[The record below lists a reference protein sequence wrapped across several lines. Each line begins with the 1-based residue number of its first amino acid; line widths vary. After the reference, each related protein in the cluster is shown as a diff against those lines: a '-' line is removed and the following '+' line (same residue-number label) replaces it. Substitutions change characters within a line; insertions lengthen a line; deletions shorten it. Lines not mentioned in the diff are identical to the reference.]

1 MREKKVYPVQGS
13 TGLKGEVGA
22 TGLKGDKGDVGAV
35 GTRGQ
40 PGVQGAEGIKGQK
53 GEPADVDSI
62 IESLTSPISPSIN
75 FLNDTSIYLTQSDM
89 DGTDLLIGEWIN
101 IDHQDKELWQGAT
114 SLLIEYY
121 VTDEIDSAD
130 WKLDF
135 TTSVDDTQSVVTF
148 GPIFASPSSNSCQKY
163 IGQIFIPVSSEGNV
177 VFKFSCSKQQTIS
190 LYKLRVVAFI

>member
-1 MREKKVYPVQGS
+1 
-13 TGLKGEVGA
+13 
-22 TGLKGDKGDVGAV
+22 
-35 GTRGQ
+35 
-40 PGVQGAEGIKGQK
+40 
-53 GEPADVDSI
+53 
-62 IESLTSPISPSIN
+62 
-75 FLNDTSIYLTQSDM
+75 M

-148 GPIFASPSSNSCQKY
+148 QNLYLHHQVVTHVKNILVRFLYLYQVRAMLYLNFHAQSNKRSVC
-163 IGQIFIPVSSEGNV
+163 IN
-177 VFKFSCSKQQTIS
+177 
-190 LYKLRVVAFI
+190 